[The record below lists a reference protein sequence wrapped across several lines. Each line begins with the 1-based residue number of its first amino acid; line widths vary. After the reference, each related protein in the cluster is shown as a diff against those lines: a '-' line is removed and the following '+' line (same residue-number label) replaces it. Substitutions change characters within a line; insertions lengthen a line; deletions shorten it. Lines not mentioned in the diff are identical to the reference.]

1 MSRIFKIKKIFRI
14 REAVLDDITLILLIV
29 FNRENPAWIF
39 KMCKIV
45 RIKKIAFMNTTLL
58 SCSSCKS
65 CESCFD
71 FQDLQDYVATTVC
84 RR

>member
-39 KMCKIV
+39 KICKI
-45 RIKKIAFMNTTLL
+45 
-58 SCSSCKS
+58 
-65 CESCFD
+65 
-71 FQDLQDYVATTVC
+71 
-84 RR
+84 